1 MIFGKII
8 IFKRL
13 EEMNKT
19 MEKSYKI
26 SRVILAVMA
35 FIIFNIMFINEDVS
49 WKILPP
55 IFTVIVFGVSYP
67 SSVIS
72 RLLINIGNKL
82 ESKLLKILYYVIVLP
97 IISFL
102 LFGGICAIMFFILE
116 TLPTPNELSAGLS
129 QVLWVLFWIAVGAI
143 CIIVPYIQTLIVL
156 ILKCFV
162 KT

>member
-1 MIFGKII
+1 
-8 IFKRL
+8 
-13 EEMNKT
+13 MNKT

-35 FIIFNIMFINEDVS
+35 FIIFNIMFINEDAS
-49 WKILPP
+49 WRILPP
-55 IFTVIVFGVSYP
+55 IFVVIVFGISYP

-82 ESKLLKILYYVIVLP
+82 ESKLQKILYYVIALP

-102 LFGGICAIMFFILE
+102 LFYGIYAIMCFIDE
-116 TLPTPNELSAGLS
+116 SIPAPNEMGAVLS
-129 QVLWVLFWIAVGAI
+129 QALMMLFWITVGAI
-143 CIIVPYIQTLIVL
+143 CVIVPYIQTLIVL

-162 KT
+162 KN